1 MENVKKIFM
10 VIYMNT
16 NRDLN
21 YKLYIQKTDGFTRTP
36 FNKEFERYMSIKAGN
51 VEEVRSNFSKVRN
64 DFLYGKG
71 KLSDDPLRN
80 IMYHFVVSAAVISR
94 VCVEGGLG
102 HDTAYTLSD
111 IYIQKADKC
120 KTTDSILDLLEEML
134 VDFAE
139 RMHDLKKENVISIHI
154 RKCIDYIYDHLHED
168 LTVKQL
174 GKVLGLNPSYLSKLF
189 IKEKKMSINE
199 FITRAK
205 ISTAENL
212 LKFSDFTSLEISL
225 ALGYSSQSAFISVFK
240 KINGVT
246 PKQYRDMQYMS
257 NISTEK

>member
-1 MENVKKIFM
+1 
-10 VIYMNT
+10 MNT

-21 YKLYIQKTDGFTRTP
+21 YRLYIQKTDGFTRLP
-36 FNKEFERYMSIKAGN
+36 FNKEFEYYMAVKSGD
-51 VEEVRSNFSKVRN
+51 VEKVRKN
-64 DFLYGKG
+64 FAEARKDFFNGKG
-71 KLSDDPLRN
+71 KLSDDPIRN
-80 IMYHFVVSAAVISR
+80 IMYHFVVAVAVMSR
-94 VCVEGGLG
+94 LCVEGGLG

-120 KTTDSILDLLEEML
+120 KSVDAVIDLLGEMQ

-139 RMHDLKKENVISIHI
+139 RMRDLKKDNVISIHI

-168 LTVKQL
+168 LTVKL
-174 GKVLGLNPSYLSKLF
+174 LADVIGLNPSYLSKLF

-199 FITRAK
+199 FITHAK
-205 ISTAENL
+205 ITTAQNL
-212 LKFSDFTSLEISL
+212 LKFSDFTSLEIAM

-240 KINGVT
+240 KFNGVT

-257 NISTEK
+257 NISYDEEQHKNNS